1 MKFCREENMKAYI
14 ALLSM
19 LILASIAF
27 YPASAAKFSIFA
39 YDKDSN
45 APLQDAY
52 VTIWQDSNLV
62 DSGITDTSGIFA
74 TYLDDGGKYRI
85 RAEYSGKW
93 DEITDFL
100 ANNAISDQIKLYL
113 HN

>member
-1 MKFCREENMKAYI
+1 MEEIMRAYI
-14 ALLSM
+14 ALLGI
-19 LILASIAF
+19 LILLTVAF
-27 YPASAAKFSIFA
+27 HPAAAAKFSIFA

-52 VTIWQDSNLV
+52 VTIWQDSNLI
-62 DSGITDTSGIFA
+62 DSGITDAAGIFA

-93 DEITDFL
+93 DEMPDYV
-100 ANNAISDQIKLYL
+100 ANSASSNQINLSL
-113 HN
+113 HQ

>member
-1 MKFCREENMKAYI
+1 MKSYI
-14 ALLSM
+14 ALLSIM
-19 LILASIAF
+19 VLLSTAMYTATAAS
-27 YPASAAKFSIFA
+27 FSIFA
-39 YDKDSN
+39 YDSQSN

-100 ANNAISDQIKLYL
+100 ANSAISDQIKLYL